1 MEVSVAGL
9 LAYEEYAVT
18 SRNNMEIQV
27 LHVLSESTRSRIR
40 SITALDDASSVAI

>member
-1 MEVSVAGL
+1 MQLDL

-18 SRNNMEIQV
+18 LRNNMELEV

-40 SITALDDASSVAI
+40 SIITALDDASSVRI